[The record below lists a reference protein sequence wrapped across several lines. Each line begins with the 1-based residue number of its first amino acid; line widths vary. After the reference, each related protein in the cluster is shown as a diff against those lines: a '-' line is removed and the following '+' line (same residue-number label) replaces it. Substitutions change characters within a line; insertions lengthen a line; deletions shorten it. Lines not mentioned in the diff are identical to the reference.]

1 MGSRETKERLIWH
14 GMFLFLLGLLTG
26 LTLPALKVARLG
38 LSAHLEALM
47 GGMFLILLGLIWS
60 HVKLKPRGLTI
71 TFGLALYA
79 AYVNWGAVLL
89 AGAFGGS
96 TMLPIAAGGQA
107 AAAAWQE
114 NLVRVG
120 LLSCATAILACCTLV
135 LWGLRGGGP
144 TESTAG

>member
-1 MGSRETKERLIWH
+1 MHSRDTKQRLMWH
-14 GMFLFLLGLLTG
+14 GMLLFFLGLLTG

-38 LSAHLEALM
+38 LSSHLEALM
-47 GGMFLILLGLIWS
+47 GGMFLMILGLIWS
-60 HVKLKPRGLTI
+60 HVKLKPRALTV
-71 TFGLALYA
+71 TFCLALYA

-114 NLVRVG
+114 NLVKVG

-135 LWGLRGGGP
+135 LWGLRRGEP
-144 TESTAG
+144 TENTAS